1 MRTLLPDTK
10 AEGKGFR
17 EAFRDYY
24 ANAKSFPA
32 LGYISDTHRGCQ
44 RDGGAV
50 QRGLRSTRWRWMP
63 VRLIPRPSCPPS
75 WPLCESAGMQKYV
88 DAANA
93 QMDAYMA
100 K

>member
-50 QRGLRSTRWRWMP
+50 RRRSAQYALALDAGAVDPATE
-63 VRLIPRPSCPPS
+63 LPPS
-75 WPLCESAGMQKYV
+75 WPLWNPPVCRST
-88 DAANA
+88 
-93 QMDAYMA
+93 
-100 K
+100 